1 MNDFAT
7 EEFLTK
13 NIRVRPISGATH
25 KDADDKSEHISRGN
39 LMENG
44 SAGGGGD
51 DEEKFNKMVN
61 LEMEDQRKRIKLQ
74 REEVERKKVI
84 AEEKKE
90 KAAKKK

>member
-13 NIRVRPISGATH
+13 NIRVRPISGTTH
-25 KDADDKSEHISRGN
+25 KDDDKSEHISRGN

-44 SAGGGGD
+44 SVGGD

-74 REEVERKKVI
+74 REEVERKRVI